1 MAVSVFVI
9 KVNQYN
15 MVLTVLSP
23 SKSQNMFKKTF
34 FRQKVPFF
42 QDWHFKKN
50 K

>member
-1 MAVSVFVI
+1 MAVIVFVI

-23 SKSQNMFKKTF
+23 SKSQNVFKKTF

-42 QDWHFKKN
+42 SGLALKKN
-50 K
+50 N